1 MGPRTITEEFTVQGE
16 WWVAGS
22 ATDRVR
28 GTLTYKPHNVPELE
42 ILQCFRS
49 LPALQLMAMA
59 QKRARLP
66 LVLGQSDDGVRWSVL
81 ECSPTSMGTENSE
94 PVHFYC
100 QEILSGHAH
109 VAGATIQ
116 FEEVHMW
123 FTNVAEWLRP
133 FPPQAV
139 KMPRVRFDFSVRPK
153 RFLHTKIGTPP
164 GILSLHSTFS
174 PQYKPAALTI
184 HSRAHWSF
192 VPRGGIDLRSTLR
205 FVRDC
210 QNFISFTLGKPADV
224 TRVAVLPKFTVASKG
239 PRRAAELIYAAT
251 KSSSGG
257 ECFAPEPLFRFD
269 DLRPSPG
276 KFVAAWFN
284 LQPKIREV
292 VSLVLASR
300 YVRGYVTTEF
310 LNIIQAL
317 ESMHRRLFGGTY
329 YPEKEY
335 DKIKDVLIDAL
346 PRTMDKDLRQ
356 RLKSSYQYA
365 NEFSLRKR
373 LSGLVD
379 SLAPATQGRIASDRK
394 AFFEKIINTR
404 NYLTHLSEKSRSAS
418 HLADDD
424 ELQDISFATGILTA
438 LATTI
443 LAKAIGINEDTAAA
457 RTFRLLR

>member
-1 MGPRTITEEFTVQGE
+1 MRPRTMTEEFTVHGE
-16 WWVAGS
+16 WWLPGA
-22 ATDRVR
+22 ATDRVP
-28 GTLTYKPHNVPELE
+28 GTLTYKPHNLPELE
-42 ILQCFRS
+42 ILRCFQD
-49 LPALQLMAMA
+49 LPALQLMGMA
-59 QKRARLP
+59 QKRVRLP
-66 LVLGQSDDGVRWSVL
+66 LVLGQSDDGTEWSVL
-81 ECSPTSMGTENSE
+81 ECVPTSMGTKNSE

-100 QEILSGHAH
+100 QEILRGYAH

-116 FEEVHMW
+116 FKEVHVW

-153 RFLHTKIGTPP
+153 RFLQTKIGRPA
-164 GILSLHSTFS
+164 GVLSLYSTFS
-174 PQYKPAALTI
+174 PQYKPAALTV

-192 VPRGGIDLRSTLR
+192 VSRGGIDLRNTLR
-205 FVRDC
+205 FVRDS
-210 QNFISFTLGKPADV
+210 QNFISFTLGAATDV
-224 TRVAVLPKFTVASKG
+224 SRVVVLPKIILAAKG

-251 KSSSGG
+251 KSSSNQ
-257 ECFAPEPLFRFD
+257 EFFAPEALFQFD

-276 KFVAAWFN
+276 KIVEEWFD
-284 LQPKIREV
+284 LQPRTREV

-335 DKIKDVLIDAL
+335 DKIKDALIEAL
-346 PRTMDKDLRQ
+346 PGTMNKDLRQ

-373 LSGLVD
+373 LTGLVD
-379 SLAPATQGRIASDRK
+379 SLAPATQGRIAPDRK
-394 AFFEKIINTR
+394 AFFERVVNTR
-404 NYLTHLSEKSRSAS
+404 NYLTHLSEESRAAS
-418 HLADDD
+418 YLADED
-424 ELQDISFATGILTA
+424 ELQDISLATAILTA

-457 RTFRLLR
+457 RAFRLLR